1 LKILLNCKMKIFPA
15 IDVKDKKCV
24 RLLKGNFDNQ
34 TIYEQSPYDQASKYK
49 DAGLLNLHIVDLDGA
64 LSGEPVN
71 LDTIE
76 NIVKKLNIS
85 IEIGGG
91 IRSIEKIKTYFNI
104 GADKVILGS
113 AAIKNPDFLKQACEE
128 FKDKIALGLD
138 AKNGKLLVSGWKEK
152 TKLTAENYLKNV
164 NSYGF
169 SRLIYTDIDRDGT
182 KTEPNINET
191 INIAKISSAPVV
203 ISGGISSI
211 EDVKKIKELKKFN
224 IDGVIV
230 GKAIYDGDIK
240 LNELKE
246 LENA

>member
-1 LKILLNCKMKIFPA
+1 LKILLNYKMKIFPA

-34 TIYEQSPYDQASKYK
+34 TTYEQSPYDQALKYK
-49 DAGLLNLHIVDLDGA
+49 DAGLLNLHMVDLNGA
-64 LSGEPVN
+64 LSGELTN
-71 LDTIE
+71 LDIIE

-91 IRSIEKIKTYFNI
+91 IRSIKKIKTYLNI

-138 AKNGKLLVSGWKEK
+138 AKKGILSVSGWKET
-152 TKLTAENYLKNV
+152 TKQTAESYLKNV
-164 NSYGF
+164 NSFGF

-191 INIAKISSAPVV
+191 INIAKISSAPVI

-211 EDVKKIKELKKFN
+211 EDIKKIKELKKFN

>member
-1 LKILLNCKMKIFPA
+1 MKIFPA

-34 TIYEQSPYDQASKYK
+34 TTYEQSPYDQASKYK
-49 DAGLLNLHIVDLDGA
+49 DAGLLNLHMVDLDGA
-64 LSGEPVN
+64 LSGELAN
-71 LDTIE
+71 LDIIE
-76 NIVKKLNIS
+76 NIVKKLDIS

-91 IRSIEKIKTYFNI
+91 IRSIEKIKTYLNI

-138 AKNGKLLVSGWKEK
+138 AKRGKLLVSGWKET
-152 TKLTAENYLKNV
+152 TKQTAENYLKNV
-164 NSYGF
+164 NSFGF

-182 KTEPNINET
+182 KTEPNIKET
-191 INIAKISSAPVV
+191 INIAKISSAPVI

-211 EDVKKIKELKKFN
+211 EDIKKINELKKFN